1 MKNEDIKIVENLRYS
16 EDTFIIRWNITKL
29 CNYSCDF
36 CIQGNKE
43 KHINDSIGESNEIR
57 KKIAEKIVV
66 FIENSLNHQYRYLHI
81 YLIGGEVMILKNFN
95 EIFNILLNTN
105 FLGDIQFHITTN
117 LSTDIKILKELKD
130 NFQNMKSNYSRKLS
144 ISASYY
150 KEFANEKEFI
160 EKVKMLHASS
170 NITYYLA
177 SKKQHFQT
185 KRLYDKV
192 VFKILDAISK
202 NKSVI
207 TVSVRYPLVEDND
220 YNDYRI
226 FQKKYSKYADSIHYV
241 IIRNYK
247 KIISSKLKE
256 KLSRDNNKKIKVTLK
271 NEKNYYFSSTS
282 KIDLLLENNKCF
294 NPFGFSCDSGVNS
307 LSIGNLGVVSR
318 CPSCAKETVV
328 GNILKDDIK
337 LLKENM
343 ICPSQSCS
351 CDYYHKIK
359 NNN

>member
-1 MKNEDIKIVENLRYS
+1 MKNEEIKIVENLRYS

-43 KHINDSIGESNEIR
+43 KHIKNSIGESNEIR
-57 KKIAEKIVV
+57 KEIAKKIVA
-66 FIENSLNHQYRYLHI
+66 FIENNLNHQYKYLHI
-81 YLIGGEVMILKNFN
+81 YLIGGEIMILKDFN
-95 EIFNILLNTN
+95 EIFNILLNAK
-105 FLGDIQFHITTN
+105 FLGDIEFHITTN

-130 NFQNMKSNYSRKLS
+130 NFQNVKANYSRKLS

-160 EKVKMLHASS
+160 EKVKMLHTSS
-170 NITYYLA
+170 SITYYLA
-177 SKKQHFQT
+177 SKKQHFKT

-192 VFKILDAISK
+192 VFKILDMISK
-202 NKSVI
+202 NKPIIV
-207 TVSVRYPLVEDND
+207 VSIRYPLVEDND
-220 YNDYRI
+220 YNSYKMFKR
-226 FQKKYSKYADSIHYV
+226 KYFKYANSISYI

-247 KIISSKLKE
+247 KSISKKLKE
-256 KLSRDNNKKIKVTLK
+256 QLSHDNNKKIKVTLK
-271 NEKNYYFSSTS
+271 DGKNYYFSSTS
-282 KIDLLLENNKCF
+282 KIDLLLENNNHF
-294 NPFGFSCDSGVNS
+294 NPCKFSCDSGVNS

-328 GNILKDDIK
+328 GNILEDDIK
-337 LLKENM
+337 LLKDNM

-359 NNN
+359 NDF